1 MCKPAL
7 NSIYNIVARKI
18 SGQASNRE
26 NQQFEE
32 WINSSQK
39 AKETFS
45 DFQKI
50 WKKKYF
56 SEEDFKLV
64 SQKEAGDK
72 IWQSTFGKA
81 ENPKHKR
88 FSSLIFIRLAAA
100 FIVLLITA
108 FALFYTINST
118 LGIVPQ
124 PSVIYKQTLP
134 GQKSTITLRDG
145 SLILLNSSSKI
156 SYSSDFNHSLRMLEL
171 EGQAFFE
178 VVEDKAKPFI
188 VKCRN
193 LEVEALGTAFDI
205 NVYKDSS
212 IQVSVLNGI
221 VRLSMPGILEIKN
234 LILYP
239 GEFSVVDYENNFID
253 KGNFN
258 PNEVLAWKDGRLIF
272 KDATIEEII
281 PKLELWYGV
290 KISNYFSINPQKPF
304 TGTFEKENLDNIL
317 HNMGKVMDFNY
328 EIKGS
333 NVTIN

>member
-1 MCKPAL
+1 MSKSAL

-18 SGQASNRE
+18 SGQASNSE
-26 NQQFEE
+26 NKQFEE
-32 WINSSQK
+32 WINSYQK

-45 DFQKI
+45 DFQKV
-50 WKKKYF
+50 WKTKYF
-56 SEEDFKLV
+56 SDGDYELV
-64 SQKEAGDK
+64 SQKDAGDK

-88 FSSLIFIRLAAA
+88 FSSSVVLKIAAVLIVFLTAA
-100 FIVLLITA
+100 FAV
-108 FALFYTINST
+108 FYTIDST
-118 LGIVPQ
+118 PQIVPQ
-124 PSVIYKQTLP
+124 PSLIIKQTQP

-221 VRLSMPGILEIKN
+221 VRLSMPGILENKN

-239 GEFSVVDYENNFID
+239 LEFSIVDNKNNFID